1 MKKGKQEKFEIWGDV
16 VELKDLIISILLSS
30 GSTMGAYF
38 LAPSDDKTKQ
48 LFFGLAGAVI
58 GFILSTLF
66 IKPKRI
72 VTIEDEQENS

>member
-1 MKKGKQEKFEIWGDV
+1 MKKGKQEKFEIWGDI
-16 VELKDLIISILLSS
+16 VELRDLIISILLSS

>member
-1 MKKGKQEKFEIWGDV
+1 
-16 VELKDLIISILLSS
+16 
-30 GSTMGAYF
+30 MGAYF